1 MSKTAVMLLHVLVGT
16 LASSQ
21 VEFVR
26 TGLSSQDDVAGVRSS
41 MRGPFCY
48 AWLKVGLSRA

>member
-1 MSKTAVMLLHVLVGT
+1 MSKTAVIHVLVGT

-26 TGLSSQDDVAGVRSS
+26 TKLSSRDGVAGVCGS
-41 MRGPFCY
+41 MPGPFRY
-48 AWLKVGLSRA
+48 AWPKVGLSKA